1 VESNRRWTILVV
13 PHGARQSRSVEVS
26 ARALRWGTGIGGFV
40 GVALLAFAV
49 ATVTKTI
56 NLTRLDRLER
66 TNQLLGQE
74 LELTRGQIAQLR
86 DTLAAVATRDRQ
98 VRLLA
103 GLEPTNADVQLAGI
117 GGPVGEWTER
127 DQLLTEGAE
136 GRVALDLRVD
146 LATLLRRANLL
157 AGSFSDAAES
167 LQVHTDR
174 LRRTPSIM
182 PTHGFLS
189 SRFALERIHPIYHEA
204 RAHEGIDIAAPMGTP
219 VLASAAG
226 QVVKVDTQ
234 AGYGRMVTVSHGNG
248 VLTRY
253 AHLSKWLVQP
263 GQRVKRGQEIAL
275 VGNSGITTAP
285 HLHYEV
291 IVNGKHQDP
300 LKFIFPETIVD

>member
-1 VESNRRWTILVV
+1 MASNRRWTILVV

-26 ARALRWGTGIGGFV
+26 ARTLKWGVGIGGFL
-40 GVALLAFAV
+40 GVALMAFGV

-74 LELTRGQIAQLR
+74 LDLTRGQITQLR
-86 DTLAAVATRDRQ
+86 DTLTAVAARDRQ

-117 GGPVGEWTER
+117 GGPVGQWTER
-127 DQLLTEGAE
+127 QQLLAEGTEGRA
-136 GRVALDLRVD
+136 ALEMRVD

-157 AGSFSDAAES
+157 AGSFYDAAES
-167 LQVHTDR
+167 LTVHTDR

-182 PTHGFLS
+182 PTHGYLS
-189 SRFALERIHPIYHEA
+189 SRFALDRIHPIYHEA
-204 RAHEGIDIAAPMGTP
+204 RAHEGIDVSAPMGTP
-219 VLASAAG
+219 ILASAG
-226 QVVKVDTQ
+226 GRVVEVGTE
-234 AGYGRMVTVSHGNG
+234 AGYGRIVSLDHGDG
-248 VLTRY
+248 VVTRY
-253 AHLSKWLVQP
+253 AHLSKALVQL